1 MKSTLLFLFFS
12 SRLTAKSRKTYNNS
26 NNKTQS
32 SIVKNVVEPMTRQVS
47 NLQSSVHQSS
57 NCSMFENQTKLK
69 AWTEKQ
75 NVSENN
81 HETPSLH
88 FLSRFLFLLYNPL
101 HSRNQKIKTKTH
113 SHQIQSESQQQHKN
127 PYTLLRQDPIAIF
140 LSLCFVR
147 V

>member
-1 MKSTLLFLFFS
+1 MKSALLFLFFS
-12 SRLTAKSRKTYNNS
+12 SRLTAKLRKTYNNS

-32 SIVKNVVEPMTRQVS
+32 SIIKNIVEPMMRQVS

-57 NCSMFENQTKLK
+57 NCSMFENQTKIK

-81 HETPSLH
+81 YETPSLC
-88 FLSRFLFLLYNPL
+88 FLSCFLFLLYNPL
-101 HSRNQKIKTKTH
+101 YSRNQKTKTKTP
-113 SHQIQSESQQQHKN
+113 SHQIQRESQQQHKN
-127 PYTLLRQDPIAIF
+127 PYTLLRQDPIVIF